1 MMKPFIFLRIRLLVF
16 VLLAFVPA
24 VGLTLFTFA
33 DQRHHATEQAKDTAL
48 QLART
53 ATSSYERLILQT
65 QSVLTGLA
73 QLPALRQPIGT
84 DCPKI
89 LRARMDEF
97 LYYAN
102 IGVADIDGNLICSAL
117 PTNGR
122 VNIAD
127 RPYFWR
133 AVASSDFAI
142 GEYQVGRVTGKGT
155 INFGY
160 RMVDARGRVGQV
172 VYAALDLAWLN
183 DFAANANLPPGS
195 SVTVLDR
202 KGTILA
208 RFPDSDAWV
217 GKSEPEAPIVAATIS
232 GGEGTVDAAG
242 LDGVA
247 RLYGFVPLQTGQG
260 GSALFLS
267 VGIPKAAALQEATRD
282 LARNAVAVTI
292 FGALALLAAWA
303 GGSHF
308 VFEPV
313 NRLMTAAERLGRGE
327 LSVRSGLPHN
337 TGEFG
342 RLAITFDRMATALQS
357 RETQLEQARE
367 AERQERER
375 AERQLRHTQ
384 ALRAVD
390 QAITGSL
397 DLRLTLAVVLD
408 QVVGELREDAADV
421 LLVDPH
427 SQELFYGAGRG
438 FRGNTI
444 IAYRL
449 RLGEGYAG
457 RAVLERRTVNIEDLG
472 ASADFSRRHLV
483 EEEGFVAAFMTPL
496 VAKGQIAGVLEIFQ
510 RRPFQ
515 PTAEWLEFL
524 ETLAGQAAIAIDNA
538 ELFQRLQRANVD
550 LTLAYDTTLE
560 GWSRALDLRD
570 KETEGHA
577 RRVMDLTVRL
587 ARAMGLREEE
597 MAHLRRGALLHD
609 IGNMGIP
616 DSILLKPGPLT
627 DDEWVIMKKHPVYA
641 FELLSPIA
649 YLRPALEI
657 PYSHH
662 EKWDGTGYPRGLRGE
677 QIPKA
682 ARIFAVADVWDAL
695 RSDRPYRPAWP
706 QERALNHIREQ
717 AGKHFDPVVVQVFLG
732 MVEHPA

>member
-1 MMKPFIFLRIRLLVF
+1 MRSPGNAYGWSSPTMMKPFIFLRTRLLVF

-122 VNIAD
+122 V
-127 RPYFWR
+127 
-133 AVASSDFAI
+133 
-142 GEYQVGRVTGKGT
+142 GKGE
-155 INFGY
+155 
-160 RMVDARGRVGQV
+160 
-172 VYAALDLAWLN
+172 
-183 DFAANANLPPGS
+183 PG
-195 SVTVLDR
+195 
-202 KGTILA
+202 
-208 RFPDSDAWV
+208 
-217 GKSEPEAPIVAATIS
+217 APIVAATIS

-408 QVVGELREDAADV
+408 QVVGELRADAADV

-444 IAYRL
+444 IAHRL

-538 ELFQRLQRANVD
+538 EMFKRLQRANVD

-577 RRVMDLTVRL
+577 RRVMHL
-587 ARAMGLREEE
+587 A
-597 MAHLRRGALLHD
+597 
-609 IGNMGIP
+609 
-616 DSILLKPGPLT
+616 
-627 DDEWVIMKKHPVYA
+627 
-641 FELLSPIA
+641 
-649 YLRPALEI
+649 
-657 PYSHH
+657 
-662 EKWDGTGYPRGLRGE
+662 
-677 QIPKA
+677 
-682 ARIFAVADVWDAL
+682 
-695 RSDRPYRPAWP
+695 
-706 QERALNHIREQ
+706 
-717 AGKHFDPVVVQVFLG
+717 
-732 MVEHPA
+732 